1 MKKTVLILITLLCHL
16 ASHASKGWPYPITV
30 SQPDGTQLTV
40 RINGDAD
47 FNWVST
53 LDGVVLKQEGDG
65 YYVANIDTNG
75 MLSSSGTLAHDADK
89 RSSAEQSL
97 CKKQD
102 VKAFLTVNTRPERLA
117 ATRGFGGKGS
127 TSFFPHTGSPRAI
140 VLLVQFANRPFKV
153 QPRKAFNQYL
163 NSMAD
168 KHQDFGNAENR
179 NTGSVKRYFSDMS
192 GGKFKPQFDLYGPI
206 TMPKNAA
213 YYGEGSSSMER
224 YRELVSEACTMMD
237 DSLDFS
243 KYDADK
249 DGNVD
254 LVYIIYAGYGESVS
268 SIDSTLWP
276 KAFVCGTNIKKDGK
290 YVRLAGIS
298 NELNGHPDVH
308 YSSTSGLLINGVGL
322 FCHEFSHCMG
332 LPDFYPTVSP
342 QWTTANDKQDFD
354 AYDNQGMEEWDVMD
368 NGIYLYNGYSP
379 TAYTA
384 WEREKMGWLT
394 IETLTREGKVELK
407 SIDQG
412 GKAYRIKNDKNTSG
426 NEYYIVENIQAKG
439 WNYKLP
445 ASGMMVS
452 HVEYVPWAFSVF
464 HGGDNS
470 VNNIKKHPR
479 MTIVPA
485 DGYLPSSY
493 RKVSDNSNLT
503 APYMK
508 KKQYDEQLA
517 GDLYPGKNNVNRL
530 TDAQNMVNYAPWTG
544 GMLNKP
550 IYNIALKNGIVTFD
564 FLKDQ
569 TSTGIE
575 QPESATDSSNE
586 EKIYTIDGRYV
597 GTNMNALPK
606 GVYIKGKKKVVVSR

>member
-30 SQPDGTQLTV
+30 SQPDGTQLTI
-40 RINGDAD
+40 RMNGDAD

-53 LDGVVLKQEGDG
+53 LDNVVLKQVGNG
-65 YYVANIDTNG
+65 YYIANIDTNG

-102 VKAFLTVNTRPERLA
+102 VKAFLTVNTRPERLT
-117 ATRGFGGKGS
+117 ATRGFGGKSS

-168 KHQDFGNAENR
+168 KHQDFGNAEDR

-206 TMPKNAA
+206 TMPKNVA

-276 KAFVCGTNIKKDGK
+276 KAFVCGTDIKKDGK

-298 NELNGHPDVH
+298 NELNGRPDGK

-394 IETLTREGKVELK
+394 IETLTKEGKVELK
-407 SIDQG
+407 SIDEG

-439 WNYKLP
+439 WNKKLP

-452 HVEYVPWAFSVF
+452 HVEYVPRAFSVF

-493 RKVSDNSNLT
+493 RKVPNSST
-503 APYMK
+503 ETWPHIK
-508 KKQYDEQLA
+508 VDQYKEQLA
-517 GDLYPGKNNVNRL
+517 GDLYPGKSNVNRL
-530 TDAQNMVNYAPWTG
+530 TDAQNLVNYAPWTG

-575 QPESATDSSNE
+575 QPESATENNNE

-597 GTNMNALPK
+597 GTNLNALPK

>member
-53 LDGVVLKQEGDG
+53 LDGVVLKQVGNG
-65 YYVANIDTNG
+65 YYVAKIDTNG

-117 ATRGFGGKGS
+117 VTRGFGGNGS

-342 QWTTANDKQDFD
+342 QWTTANGKQDFD
-354 AYDNQGMEEWDVMD
+354 AYDNQGMEDWDVMD

-407 SIDQG
+407 SIDEG

-452 HVEYVPWAFSVF
+452 HVEYVPRAFSVF

-493 RKVSDNSNLT
+493 RKVPNSSNLT

-569 TSTGIE
+569 MSTGIE
-575 QPESATDSSNE
+575 QPETTTDSSNA

-597 GTNMNALPK
+597 GTNLNALPK

>member
-53 LDGVVLKQEGDG
+53 LDGVVLKQVGNG

-168 KHQDFGNAENR
+168 KHQDFGNAEDR
-179 NTGSVKRYFSDMS
+179 NTGSVKKYFSDMS

-206 TMPKNAA
+206 TMPKNVA

-224 YRELVSEACTMMD
+224 YRELVSDACTMMD

-243 KYDADK
+243 MYDADK

-268 SIDSTLWP
+268 SIESTLWP
-276 KAFVCGTNIKKDGK
+276 KAFVCGAEIKKDGK

-298 NELNGHPDVH
+298 NELNGRPDGK

-394 IETLTREGKVELK
+394 IETLTKEGKVELK
-407 SIDQG
+407 SIDEG

-439 WNYKLP
+439 WNKKLP

-452 HVEYVPWAFSVF
+452 HVEYEPRAFSVF

-493 RKVSDNSNLT
+493 RKVPNSSNLT

-517 GDLYPGKNNVNRL
+517 GDLYPGKNNINRL

>member
-30 SQPDGTQLTV
+30 SQPDGTQLTI

-53 LDGVVLKQEGDG
+53 LDNVVLKQVGNG
-65 YYVANIDTNG
+65 YYIANIDTNG

-117 ATRGFGGKGS
+117 ATRGFGGKSS

-168 KHQDFGNAENR
+168 KHQDFGNAEDR
-179 NTGSVKRYFSDMS
+179 NTGSVKKYFSDMS

-206 TMPKNAA
+206 TMPKNVA

-224 YRELVSEACTMMD
+224 YRELVYDACTMMD

-243 KYDADK
+243 MYDADK

-268 SIDSTLWP
+268 GIESTLWP
-276 KAFVCGTNIKKDGK
+276 KAFVCGTEIKKDGK

-298 NELNGHPDVH
+298 NELNGRPDVH
-308 YSSTSGLLINGVGL
+308 YSSKSGLLINGVGL

-342 QWTTANDKQDFD
+342 QWTTANGKKDFD
-354 AYDNQGMEEWDVMD
+354 AYDNQGMEDWDVMD

-394 IETLTREGKVELK
+394 IETLTKEGKVELK
-407 SIDQG
+407 SIDEG

-439 WNYKLP
+439 WNKKLP

-452 HVEYVPWAFSVF
+452 HVEYEPRAFSVF

-493 RKVSDNSNLT
+493 RKVPNNSNLT

-517 GDLYPGKNNVNRL
+517 GDLYPGKSNVNRL

-575 QPESATDSSNE
+575 QPESATENSNE

-597 GTNMNALPK
+597 GTNLNALPK

>member
-53 LDGVVLKQEGDG
+53 LDGVVLKQEGNG
-65 YYVANIDTNG
+65 YFVANIDTNG

-102 VKAFLTVNTRPERLA
+102 VKAFLTVNTRPVRLA

-192 GGKFKPQFDLYGPI
+192 SGKFKPQFDLYGPI

-276 KAFVCGTNIKKDGK
+276 KAFVCGTDIKKDGK

-342 QWTTANDKQDFD
+342 QWTTANDKQDFE

-517 GDLYPGKNNVNRL
+517 GDLYPGKNNINRL

-575 QPESATDSSNE
+575 LPESATDSSNE

>member
-30 SQPDGTQLTV
+30 SQPDGTQLTI
-40 RINGDAD
+40 RMNGDAD

-53 LDGVVLKQEGDG
+53 LDNVVLKQVGNG
-65 YYVANIDTNG
+65 YYIANIDTNG

-117 ATRGFGGKGS
+117 ATRGFGGKSS

-168 KHQDFGNAENR
+168 KHQNFGNAEDR
-179 NTGSVKRYFSDMS
+179 NTGSVKKYFSDMS

-206 TMPKNAA
+206 TMPKNVA

-224 YRELVSEACTMMD
+224 YRELVYDACTMMD

-243 KYDADK
+243 MYDADK

-276 KAFVCGTNIKKDGK
+276 KAFVCGTDIKKDGK

-342 QWTTANDKQDFD
+342 QWTTANGKQDFD

-412 GKAYRIKNDKNTSG
+412 GKAYRIKNDKNTNG

-517 GDLYPGKNNVNRL
+517 GDLYPGKNNINRL

-575 QPESATDSSNE
+575 LPESATDSSNE

>member
-30 SQPDGTQLTV
+30 SQPDGTQLTI

-53 LDGVVLKQEGDG
+53 LDNVVLKQVGNG
-65 YYVANIDTNG
+65 YYIANIDTNG

-102 VKAFLTVNTRPERLA
+102 VKAFLTVNTRPERLT
-117 ATRGFGGKGS
+117 ATRGFGGKSS

-206 TMPKNAA
+206 TMPKNVA

-276 KAFVCGTNIKKDGK
+276 KAFVCGTDIKKDGK

-298 NELNGHPDVH
+298 NELNGRPDGN
-308 YSSTSGLLINGVGL
+308 YNSKSGLLINGVGL

-394 IETLTREGKVELK
+394 IETLTKEGKVELK
-407 SIDQG
+407 SIDEG

-439 WNYKLP
+439 WNKKLP

-452 HVEYVPWAFSVF
+452 HVEYVPRAFSVF

-575 QPESATDSSNE
+575 QPESTTDSSNA

-597 GTNMNALPK
+597 GTNLNALPK

>member
-53 LDGVVLKQEGDG
+53 LDGVVLKQVGNG

-89 RSSAEQSL
+89 RSSAEKSL

-179 NTGSVKRYFSDMS
+179 NTGSVKKYFSDMS

-276 KAFVCGTNIKKDGK
+276 KAFVCGTDIKKDGK

-342 QWTTANDKQDFD
+342 QWTTANGKQDFD

-575 QPESATDSSNE
+575 QPESTTDSSNA

-597 GTNMNALPK
+597 GTNLNALPK

>member
-53 LDGVVLKQEGDG
+53 LDGVVLKQEGNG
-65 YYVANIDTNG
+65 YFVANIDTNG

-276 KAFVCGTNIKKDGK
+276 KAFVCGTDIKKDGK

-342 QWTTANDKQDFD
+342 QWTTANNKQDFD

-517 GDLYPGKNNVNRL
+517 GDLYPGKNNINRL

-597 GTNMNALPK
+597 GTNLNALPK

>member
-53 LDGVVLKQEGDG
+53 LDGVVLKQEGNG
-65 YYVANIDTNG
+65 YFVANIDTNG

-117 ATRGFGGKGS
+117 TTRGFGGKGS

-276 KAFVCGTNIKKDGK
+276 KAFVCGTDIKKDGK

-342 QWTTANDKQDFD
+342 QWTTANGKQDFD

-439 WNYKLP
+439 WNKKLP

-452 HVEYVPWAFSVF
+452 HVEYEPRAFSVF

-493 RKVSDNSNLT
+493 RKVPNSSNLT

-508 KKQYDEQLA
+508 KQQYDEQLA

-575 QPESATDSSNE
+575 QPESATENNFE

-597 GTNMNALPK
+597 GTNLKALPK

>member
-53 LDGVVLKQEGDG
+53 LDGVVLKQVGNG
-65 YYVANIDTNG
+65 YFVANIDTNG

-168 KHQDFGNAENR
+168 RHQDFGNAEDR

-276 KAFVCGTNIKKDGK
+276 KAFVCGTDIKKDGK

-298 NELNGHPDVH
+298 NELNGHPDGN
-308 YSSTSGLLINGVGL
+308 YKSKSGLLINGVGL

-517 GDLYPGKNNVNRL
+517 GDLYPGKNNINRL

-564 FLKDQ
+564 FLKNQ

-575 QPESATDSSNE
+575 QPESATENNNE

-597 GTNMNALPK
+597 GTNMNTLPK

>member
-53 LDGVVLKQEGDG
+53 LDGVVLKQVGNG
-65 YYVANIDTNG
+65 YYIANIDTNG

-117 ATRGFGGKGS
+117 ATRGFGGKSS

-163 NSMAD
+163 NSMAN
-168 KHQDFGNAENR
+168 KHQDFGNAEDR

-206 TMPKNAA
+206 TMPKNVA

-276 KAFVCGTNIKKDGK
+276 KAFVCGTDIKKDGK

-298 NELNGHPDVH
+298 NELNGRPDGN
-308 YSSTSGLLINGVGL
+308 YNSKSGLLINGVGL

-394 IETLTREGKVELK
+394 IETLTKEGKVELK
-407 SIDQG
+407 SIDEG

-470 VNNIKKHPR
+470 VNNIKGHPR

-517 GDLYPGKNNVNRL
+517 GDLYPGKNNINRL

-597 GTNMNALPK
+597 GTNLNALPK

>member
-30 SQPDGTQLTV
+30 SQPDGTQLTI

-53 LDGVVLKQEGDG
+53 LDNVVLKQVGNG
-65 YYVANIDTNG
+65 YYIANIDTNG

-117 ATRGFGGKGS
+117 ATRGFGGKSS

-168 KHQDFGNAENR
+168 KHQDFGNAEDR
-179 NTGSVKRYFSDMS
+179 NTGSVKKYFSDMS

-206 TMPKNAA
+206 TMPKNVA

-224 YRELVSEACTMMD
+224 YRELVYDACTMMD

-243 KYDADK
+243 MYDADK

-268 SIDSTLWP
+268 SIESTLWP
-276 KAFVCGTNIKKDGK
+276 KAFVCGTEIKKDGK

-298 NELNGHPDVH
+298 NELNGRPDGK

-394 IETLTREGKVELK
+394 IETLTKEGKVELK
-407 SIDQG
+407 SIDEG

-439 WNYKLP
+439 WNKKLP

-452 HVEYVPWAFSVF
+452 HVEYEPRAFSVF
-464 HGGDNS
+464 YGGDNS

-493 RKVSDNSNLT
+493 RKVPNSSNLT

-508 KKQYDEQLA
+508 KEQYDEQLA

-575 QPESATDSSNE
+575 QPESATENNFE

-597 GTNMNALPK
+597 GTNLKALPK

>member
-1 MKKTVLILITLLCHL
+1 
-16 ASHASKGWPYPITV
+16 
-30 SQPDGTQLTV
+30 
-40 RINGDAD
+40 
-47 FNWVST
+47 
-53 LDGVVLKQEGDG
+53 
-65 YYVANIDTNG
+65 

-117 ATRGFGGKGS
+117 ATRGFGGKSS

-163 NSMAD
+163 NSMAN
-168 KHQDFGNAENR
+168 KHQDFGNAEDR

-206 TMPKNAA
+206 TMPKNVA

-276 KAFVCGTNIKKDGK
+276 KAFVCGTDIKKDGK

-298 NELNGHPDVH
+298 NELNGRPDGN
-308 YSSTSGLLINGVGL
+308 YNSKSGLLINGVGL

-394 IETLTREGKVELK
+394 IETLTKEGKVELK
-407 SIDQG
+407 SIDEG

-439 WNYKLP
+439 WNKKLP

-452 HVEYVPWAFSVF
+452 HVEYEPRAFSVF

-493 RKVSDNSNLT
+493 RKVPNSSNLT

-508 KKQYDEQLA
+508 KQQYDEQLA
-517 GDLYPGKNNVNRL
+517 GDLYPGKSNVNRL

-575 QPESATDSSNE
+575 QPESVTENNNE
-586 EKIYTIDGRYV
+586 ERIYTIDGRYV
-597 GTNMNALPK
+597 GTNLKALPK

>member
-53 LDGVVLKQEGDG
+53 LDGVVLKQVGNG

-75 MLSSSGTLAHDADK
+75 TLSSSGTLAHDADK

-276 KAFVCGTNIKKDGK
+276 KAFVCGTDIKKDGK

-342 QWTTANDKQDFD
+342 QWTTANGKQDFD

-517 GDLYPGKNNVNRL
+517 GDLYPGKNNINRL

-575 QPESATDSSNE
+575 LPESATDSSNE

-597 GTNMNALPK
+597 GTNLNALPK

>member
-1 MKKTVLILITLLCHL
+1 MKKTVLILITLLCHM
-16 ASHASKGWPYPITV
+16 ASFASKGWPYPITV
-30 SQPDGTQLTV
+30 SQPDGTQLTI
-40 RINGDAD
+40 RINGDAN

-53 LDGVVLKQEGDG
+53 LDNVVLKQVGNG
-65 YYVANIDTNG
+65 YYIANIDANG
-75 MLSSSGTLAHDADK
+75 MLTSSGTLAHDADK

-102 VKAFLTVNTRPERLA
+102 VKAFLTINTRPERLA
-117 ATRGFGGKGS
+117 ATRGFTRGNIP
-127 TSFFPHTGSPRAI
+127 SFFPHTGSPRAI

-163 NSMAD
+163 NSMAPR
-168 KHQDFGNAENR
+168 HQDFGYAENL
-179 NTGSVKRYFSDMS
+179 NTGSVKKYFSDMS
-192 GGKFKPQFDLYGPI
+192 GGKFTPQFDLYGPI
-206 TMPKNAA
+206 TMPKNVA

-224 YRELVSEACTMMD
+224 YRELVYDACTMMD

-243 KYDADK
+243 MYDADK

-268 SIDSTLWP
+268 SIESTLWP
-276 KAFVCGTNIKKDGK
+276 KAFVCGAEIKKDGK

-298 NELNGHPDVH
+298 NELNGRPDGN
-308 YSSTSGLLINGVGL
+308 YNSKSGLLINGVGL

-342 QWTTANDKQDFD
+342 QWTTANGKQDFD
-354 AYDNQGMEEWDVMD
+354 AYDNQGMEDWDVMD

-394 IETLTREGKVELK
+394 IETLTKEGKVELK

-452 HVEYVPWAFSVF
+452 HVEYVPWVFSVF

-517 GDLYPGKNNVNRL
+517 GDLYPGKNNINRL

-575 QPESATDSSNE
+575 LPESATDSSNE

-597 GTNMNALPK
+597 GTNLNALPK

>member
-30 SQPDGTQLTV
+30 SQPDGTQLTI

-53 LDGVVLKQEGDG
+53 LDNVVLKQVGNG
-65 YYVANIDTNG
+65 YYIANIDTNG

-102 VKAFLTVNTRPERLA
+102 VKAFLTVNTRPERLT
-117 ATRGFGGKGS
+117 ATRGFGGKSS

-168 KHQDFGNAENR
+168 KHQDFGNAEDR

-206 TMPKNAA
+206 TMPKNVA

-276 KAFVCGTNIKKDGK
+276 KAFVCGTDIKKDGK

-342 QWTTANDKQDFD
+342 QWTTANNKQDFD

-394 IETLTREGKVELK
+394 IETLTKEGKVELK
-407 SIDQG
+407 SIDEG

-439 WNYKLP
+439 WNKKLP

-452 HVEYVPWAFSVF
+452 HVEYVPRAFSVF

-575 QPESATDSSNE
+575 QPESTTDSSNA

-597 GTNMNALPK
+597 GTNLNALPK

>member
-53 LDGVVLKQEGDG
+53 LDGVVLKQEGNG
-65 YYVANIDTNG
+65 YFVANIDTNG

-117 ATRGFGGKGS
+117 TTRGFGGKGS

-268 SIDSTLWP
+268 GIESTLWP
-276 KAFVCGTNIKKDGK
+276 KAFVCGTEIKKDGK

-298 NELNGHPDVH
+298 NELNGRPDVH
-308 YSSTSGLLINGVGL
+308 YSSKSGLLINGVGL

-342 QWTTANDKQDFD
+342 QWTTANGKKDFD
-354 AYDNQGMEEWDVMD
+354 AYDNQGMEDWDVMD

-394 IETLTREGKVELK
+394 IETLTKEGKVELK
-407 SIDQG
+407 SIDEG

-439 WNYKLP
+439 WNKKLP

-452 HVEYVPWAFSVF
+452 HVEYEPRAFSVF

-493 RKVSDNSNLT
+493 RKVPNSSNLT

-508 KKQYDEQLA
+508 KQQYDEQLA

-575 QPESATDSSNE
+575 QPESATENNFE

-597 GTNMNALPK
+597 GTNLKALPK

>member
-16 ASHASKGWPYPITV
+16 ASHASTGWPYPITV
-30 SQPDGTQLTV
+30 SQPDGTQLTI

-53 LDGVVLKQEGDG
+53 LDNVVLKQVGNG
-65 YYVANIDTNG
+65 YYIANIDTNG

-117 ATRGFGGKGS
+117 ATRGFGGKSS

-243 KYDADK
+243 MYDADK

-276 KAFVCGTNIKKDGK
+276 KAFVCGTEIKKDGK

-298 NELNGHPDVH
+298 NELNGRPDGK

-354 AYDNQGMEEWDVMD
+354 AYDNQGMEDWDVMD

-394 IETLTREGKVELK
+394 IETLTKEGKVELK
-407 SIDQG
+407 SIDEG

-426 NEYYIVENIQAKG
+426 NEYYIVENIQANG
-439 WNYKLP
+439 WNKKLP

-452 HVEYVPWAFSVF
+452 HVEYVPRAFSVF

-493 RKVSDNSNLT
+493 RKVPNSSNLT

-508 KKQYDEQLA
+508 KEQYDEQLA

-575 QPESATDSSNE
+575 LPESATDSSNE

-597 GTNMNALPK
+597 GTNLNALPK

>member
-53 LDGVVLKQEGDG
+53 LDGVVLKQEGNG
-65 YYVANIDTNG
+65 YFVAKIDTNG

-117 ATRGFGGKGS
+117 TTRGFGGKGS

-276 KAFVCGTNIKKDGK
+276 KAFVCGTDIKKDGK

-342 QWTTANDKQDFD
+342 QWTTANGKQDFD
-354 AYDNQGMEEWDVMD
+354 AYDNQGMEDWDVMD

-517 GDLYPGKNNVNRL
+517 GDLYPGKNNINRL

-550 IYNIALKNGIVTFD
+550 IYNIALKNGIVTFN

-597 GTNMNALPK
+597 GTNLNALPK

>member
-30 SQPDGTQLTV
+30 SQPDGTQLTI

-53 LDGVVLKQEGDG
+53 LDNVVLKQVGNG
-65 YYVANIDTNG
+65 YYIANIDTNG

-117 ATRGFGGKGS
+117 ATRGFGGKSS

-168 KHQDFGNAENR
+168 KHQDFGNAEDR

-206 TMPKNAA
+206 TMPKNVA

-276 KAFVCGTNIKKDGK
+276 KAFVCGTDIKKDGK

-298 NELNGHPDVH
+298 NELNGRPDGN
-308 YSSTSGLLINGVGL
+308 YNSKSGLLINGVGL

-342 QWTTANDKQDFD
+342 QWTTANGKQDFD
-354 AYDNQGMEEWDVMD
+354 AYDNQGMEDWDVMD

-394 IETLTREGKVELK
+394 IETLTKEGKVELK
-407 SIDQG
+407 SIDEG

-439 WNYKLP
+439 WNKKLP

-452 HVEYVPWAFSVF
+452 HVEYEPRAFSVF
-464 HGGDNS
+464 HGGNNS

-493 RKVSDNSNLT
+493 RKVPNSSNLT

-508 KKQYDEQLA
+508 KEQYEEQLA
-517 GDLYPGKNNVNRL
+517 GDLYPGKSKVNRL

-575 QPESATDSSNE
+575 QPESATENNNE

-597 GTNMNALPK
+597 GTNLNALPK
-606 GVYIKGKKKVVVSR
+606 GVYIKGKKKVVVIR

>member
-53 LDGVVLKQEGDG
+53 LDGVVLKQVGNG

-168 KHQDFGNAENR
+168 KHQDFGNAEDR

-206 TMPKNAA
+206 TMPKNVA

-268 SIDSTLWP
+268 GIESTLWP
-276 KAFVCGTNIKKDGK
+276 KAFVCGTDIKKDGK

-298 NELNGHPDVH
+298 NELNGRPDGN
-308 YSSTSGLLINGVGL
+308 YNSKSGLLINGVGL

-342 QWTTANDKQDFD
+342 QWTTANGKKDFD
-354 AYDNQGMEEWDVMD
+354 AYDNQGMEDWDVMD
-368 NGIYLYNGYSP
+368 NGIYMDNGYSP

-394 IETLTREGKVELK
+394 IETLTKEGKVELK
-407 SIDQG
+407 NIDQG
-412 GKAYRIKNDKNTSG
+412 GKAYRIKNDKNTNG
-426 NEYYIVENIQAKG
+426 NEYYIVENIQANG
-439 WNYKLP
+439 WNKKLP

-452 HVEYVPWAFSVF
+452 HVEYEPRAFSVF
-464 HGGDNS
+464 HGGNNS

-493 RKVSDNSNLT
+493 RKVPNNSNLT

-517 GDLYPGKNNVNRL
+517 GDLYPGKSNVNRL

-575 QPESATDSSNE
+575 QPESATENSNE

-597 GTNMNALPK
+597 GTNLNALPK

>member
-30 SQPDGTQLTV
+30 SQPDGTQLTI

-53 LDGVVLKQEGDG
+53 LDGVVLKQVGNG

-117 ATRGFGGKGS
+117 ATRGFGGKSS

-168 KHQDFGNAENR
+168 KHQDFGNAEDR
-179 NTGSVKRYFSDMS
+179 NTGSVKKYFSDMS

-206 TMPKNAA
+206 TMPKNVA

-224 YRELVSEACTMMD
+224 YRELVYDACTMMD

-243 KYDADK
+243 MYDADK

-276 KAFVCGTNIKKDGK
+276 KAFVCGTDIKKDGK

-298 NELNGHPDVH
+298 NELNGRPDGN
-308 YSSTSGLLINGVGL
+308 YNSKSGLLINGVGL

-394 IETLTREGKVELK
+394 IETLTKEGKVELK
-407 SIDQG
+407 SIDEG

-426 NEYYIVENIQAKG
+426 NEYYIVENVQAKG
-439 WNYKLP
+439 WNKKLP

-452 HVEYVPWAFSVF
+452 HVEYEPRAFSVF

-493 RKVSDNSNLT
+493 RKVPNSSNLT

-508 KKQYDEQLA
+508 KQQYDEQLA
-517 GDLYPGKNNVNRL
+517 GDLYPGKSNVNRL

-575 QPESATDSSNE
+575 QPESATENNNE

-597 GTNMNALPK
+597 GTNLNALPK

>member
-53 LDGVVLKQEGDG
+53 LDGVVLKQEGNG

-75 MLSSSGTLAHDADK
+75 MLSSSGTLAHDASK

-102 VKAFLTVNTRPERLA
+102 VKAFLTVNTRPESLA
-117 ATRGFGGKGS
+117 ATRGFGGKSS

-140 VLLVQFANRPFKV
+140 VLLVQFANRSFKV

-168 KHQDFGNAENR
+168 KHQDFGNAEDR
-179 NTGSVKRYFSDMS
+179 NTGSVKKYFSGMS

-206 TMPKNAA
+206 TMPKNVA

-276 KAFVCGTNIKKDGK
+276 KAFVCGTEIKKDGK

-342 QWTTANDKQDFD
+342 QWTTANGKQDFD
-354 AYDNQGMEEWDVMD
+354 AYDNQGMEDWDVMD

-394 IETLTREGKVELK
+394 IETLTKEGKVELK
-407 SIDQG
+407 SIDEG

-439 WNYKLP
+439 WNKKLP

-452 HVEYVPWAFSVF
+452 HVEYEPRAFSVF

-517 GDLYPGKNNVNRL
+517 GDLYPGKNNINRL

-575 QPESATDSSNE
+575 QPESATGNSNE

-597 GTNMNALPK
+597 GTNLNALPK
-606 GVYIKGKKKVVVSR
+606 GVYIKGKKKVVVSK

>member
-53 LDGVVLKQEGDG
+53 LDGVVLKQEGNG
-65 YYVANIDTNG
+65 YFVANIDTNG

-213 YYGEGSSSMER
+213 YYGEGSSSMEK

-276 KAFVCGTNIKKDGK
+276 KAFVCGTDIKKDGK

-342 QWTTANDKQDFD
+342 QWTTANGKQDFD

-575 QPESATDSSNE
+575 LPESATDSSNE

-597 GTNMNALPK
+597 GTNLNALPK

>member
-30 SQPDGTQLTV
+30 SQPDGTQLTI
-40 RINGDAD
+40 RMNGDAD

-53 LDGVVLKQEGDG
+53 LDNVVLKQVGNG
-65 YYVANIDTNG
+65 YYIANIDTNG

-117 ATRGFGGKGS
+117 ATRGFGGKSS
-127 TSFFPHTGSPRAI
+127 TIFFPHTGSPRAI

-168 KHQDFGNAENR
+168 KHQDFGNAEDR
-179 NTGSVKRYFSDMS
+179 NTGSVKKYFSDMS

-206 TMPKNAA
+206 TMPKNVA

-243 KYDADK
+243 MYDADK

-268 SIDSTLWP
+268 GIESTLWP
-276 KAFVCGTNIKKDGK
+276 KAFVCGTEIKKDGK

-298 NELNGHPDVH
+298 NELNGRPDGN
-308 YSSTSGLLINGVGL
+308 YNSKSGLLINGVGL

-342 QWTTANDKQDFD
+342 QWTTANGKQDFD

-394 IETLTREGKVELK
+394 IETLTKEGKVELK
-407 SIDQG
+407 SIDEG

-439 WNYKLP
+439 WNKKLP

-452 HVEYVPWAFSVF
+452 HVEYEPRAFSVF

-493 RKVSDNSNLT
+493 RKVPNSSNLT

-508 KKQYDEQLA
+508 KQQYDEQLA
-517 GDLYPGKNNVNRL
+517 GDLYPGKSNVNRL

-575 QPESATDSSNE
+575 QPESTTDSSNE
-586 EKIYTIDGRYV
+586 DKIYTIDGRYV
-597 GTNMNALPK
+597 GTNLKALPK

>member
-53 LDGVVLKQEGDG
+53 LDGVVLKQEGNG
-65 YYVANIDTNG
+65 YFVANIDTNG

-102 VKAFLTVNTRPERLA
+102 VKAFLTVNTRLERLA
-117 ATRGFGGKGS
+117 ATRGFGGKSS

-276 KAFVCGTNIKKDGK
+276 KAFVCGTDIKKDGK

-354 AYDNQGMEEWDVMD
+354 AYDNQSMEEWDVMD

-470 VNNIKKHPR
+470 VNNIKGHPR

-493 RKVSDNSNLT
+493 RKVPNSST
-503 APYMK
+503 ETWPHIK
-508 KKQYDEQLA
+508 VDQYKEQLA
-517 GDLYPGKNNVNRL
+517 GDLYPGKSNVNRL

-597 GTNMNALPK
+597 GTNLNALPK

>member
-30 SQPDGTQLTV
+30 SQPDGTQLTI

-53 LDGVVLKQEGDG
+53 LDNVVLKQVGNG
-65 YYVANIDTNG
+65 YYIANIDTNG
-75 MLSSSGTLAHDADK
+75 MLSSSGTLAHDVDK

-117 ATRGFGGKGS
+117 ATRGFGGKSS

-140 VLLVQFANRPFKV
+140 VLLVQFANRSFKV

-168 KHQDFGNAENR
+168 KHQDFGNAEDR
-179 NTGSVKRYFSDMS
+179 NTGSVKKYFSDMS

-206 TMPKNAA
+206 TMPKNVA

-224 YRELVSEACTMMD
+224 YRELVYDACTMMD

-243 KYDADK
+243 MYDADK

-268 SIDSTLWP
+268 SIESTLWP
-276 KAFVCGTNIKKDGK
+276 KAFVCGAEIKKDGK

-298 NELNGHPDVH
+298 NELNGRPDGN
-308 YSSTSGLLINGVGL
+308 YNSKSGLLINGVGL

-342 QWTTANDKQDFD
+342 QWTTANGKKDFD
-354 AYDNQGMEEWDVMD
+354 AYDNQGMEDWDVMD

-394 IETLTREGKVELK
+394 IETLTKEGKVELK
-407 SIDQG
+407 SIDEG

-517 GDLYPGKNNVNRL
+517 GDLYPGKNNINRL

-575 QPESATDSSNE
+575 LPESATDSSNE

-597 GTNMNALPK
+597 GTNLNALPK

>member
-53 LDGVVLKQEGDG
+53 LDGVVLKQEGNG

-75 MLSSSGTLAHDADK
+75 TLSSSGTLAHDADK

-168 KHQDFGNAENR
+168 RHQDFGNAEDR
-179 NTGSVKRYFSDMS
+179 NTGSVKKYFSDMS

-206 TMPKNAA
+206 TMPKNVA

-268 SIDSTLWP
+268 SIESTLWP
-276 KAFVCGTNIKKDGK
+276 KAFVCGTEIKKDGK

-298 NELNGHPDVH
+298 NELNGRPEGN
-308 YSSTSGLLINGVGL
+308 YKSKSGLLINGVGL

-342 QWTTANDKQDFD
+342 QWTTANGKQDFE
-354 AYDNQGMEEWDVMD
+354 AYDNQGMEDWDVMD

-394 IETLTREGKVELK
+394 IETLTKEGKVELK
-407 SIDQG
+407 SIDEG

>member
-30 SQPDGTQLTV
+30 SQPDGTQLTI

-53 LDGVVLKQEGDG
+53 LDNVVLKQVGNG
-65 YYVANIDTNG
+65 YYIANIDTNG

-117 ATRGFGGKGS
+117 ATRGFGGKSS

-168 KHQDFGNAENR
+168 KHQDFGNAEDR

-206 TMPKNAA
+206 TMPKNVA

-224 YRELVSEACTMMD
+224 YRELVYDACTMMD

-243 KYDADK
+243 MYDADK

-268 SIDSTLWP
+268 GIESTLWP
-276 KAFVCGTNIKKDGK
+276 KAFVCGTEIKKDGK

-298 NELNGHPDVH
+298 NELNGRPDVH
-308 YSSTSGLLINGVGL
+308 YSSKSGLLINGVGL

-342 QWTTANDKQDFD
+342 QWTTANGKKDFD
-354 AYDNQGMEEWDVMD
+354 AYDNQGMEDWDVMD

-394 IETLTREGKVELK
+394 IETLTKEGKVELK
-407 SIDQG
+407 SIDEG

-439 WNYKLP
+439 WNKKLP

-452 HVEYVPWAFSVF
+452 HVEYEPRAFSVF

-493 RKVSDNSNLT
+493 RKVPNNSNLT

-517 GDLYPGKNNVNRL
+517 GDLYPGKSNVNRL

-575 QPESATDSSNE
+575 QPESATENSNE

-597 GTNMNALPK
+597 GTNLNALPK

>member
-53 LDGVVLKQEGDG
+53 LDGVVLKQEGNG
-65 YYVANIDTNG
+65 YFVANIDTNG

-276 KAFVCGTNIKKDGK
+276 KAFVCGTDIKKDGK

-342 QWTTANDKQDFD
+342 QWTTANGKQDFD

-517 GDLYPGKNNVNRL
+517 GDLYPGKSNVNRL

-569 TSTGIE
+569 TSTSIE
-575 QPESATDSSNE
+575 QPESTTENSNE

-597 GTNMNALPK
+597 GTNLNALPK

>member
-30 SQPDGTQLTV
+30 TQPDGTQLTV

-53 LDGVVLKQEGDG
+53 LDGVVLKQEGNG
-65 YYVANIDTNG
+65 YIVANIDTNG
-75 MLSSSGTLAHDADK
+75 MISSSGTLAHDADK
-89 RSSAEQSL
+89 RSYAEQSL

-168 KHQDFGNAENR
+168 RHQDFGNAENR
-179 NTGSVKRYFSDMS
+179 NTGSVKKYFSDMS

-206 TMPKNAA
+206 TMPKNVA

-224 YRELVSEACTMMD
+224 YRELVSDACTMMD

-243 KYDADK
+243 MYDADK

-268 SIDSTLWP
+268 SIESTLWP
-276 KAFVCGTNIKKDGK
+276 KAFVCGTEIKKDGK

-354 AYDNQGMEEWDVMD
+354 AYDNQSMEDWDVMD

-517 GDLYPGKNNVNRL
+517 GDLYPGKNNINRL

-575 QPESATDSSNE
+575 LPESATENNNE

>member
-30 SQPDGTQLTV
+30 SQPDGTQLTI

-53 LDGVVLKQEGDG
+53 LDNVVLKQVGNG
-65 YYVANIDTNG
+65 YYIANIDTNG

-102 VKAFLTVNTRPERLA
+102 VKAFLTVNTRPERLT
-117 ATRGFGGKGS
+117 ATRGFGGKSS

-168 KHQDFGNAENR
+168 KHQDFGNAEDR

-206 TMPKNAA
+206 TMPKNVA

-276 KAFVCGTNIKKDGK
+276 KAFVCGTDIKKDGK

-298 NELNGHPDVH
+298 NELNGRPDGN
-308 YSSTSGLLINGVGL
+308 YNSKSGLLINGVGL

-394 IETLTREGKVELK
+394 IETLTKEGKVELK
-407 SIDQG
+407 SIDEG

-439 WNYKLP
+439 WNKRLP

-452 HVEYVPWAFSVF
+452 HVEYVPRAFSVF

-575 QPESATDSSNE
+575 QPESTTDSSNA

-597 GTNMNALPK
+597 GTNLNALPK

>member
-53 LDGVVLKQEGDG
+53 LDNVVLKQVGNG
-65 YYVANIDTNG
+65 YYIANIDTNG

-168 KHQDFGNAENR
+168 KHQDFGNAEDR
-179 NTGSVKRYFSDMS
+179 NTGSVKKYFSDMS

-276 KAFVCGTNIKKDGK
+276 KAFVCGPDIKKDGK

-298 NELNGHPDVH
+298 NELNGRPDGN
-308 YSSTSGLLINGVGL
+308 YNSKSGLLINGVGL

-407 SIDQG
+407 SIDEG

-439 WNYKLP
+439 WNKKLP

-452 HVEYVPWAFSVF
+452 HVEYEPRAFSVF

-517 GDLYPGKNNVNRL
+517 GDLYPGKNNINRL

-575 QPESATDSSNE
+575 QPESATENNNE

>member
-53 LDGVVLKQEGDG
+53 LDGVVLKQVGNG

-89 RSSAEQSL
+89 RSSAEKSL

-213 YYGEGSSSMER
+213 YYGEGSSSMEK

-276 KAFVCGTNIKKDGK
+276 KAFVCGTDIKKDGK

-342 QWTTANDKQDFD
+342 QWTTANGKQDFD

-412 GKAYRIKNDKNTSG
+412 GKAYRIKNDKNTNG

-517 GDLYPGKNNVNRL
+517 GDLYPGKNNINRL

-575 QPESATDSSNE
+575 LPESATDSSNE

-597 GTNMNALPK
+597 GTNLNALPK

>member
-53 LDGVVLKQEGDG
+53 LDGVVLKQEGNG
-65 YYVANIDTNG
+65 YFVANIDTNG

-206 TMPKNAA
+206 TMPKSAA

-276 KAFVCGTNIKKDGK
+276 KAFVCGTDIKKDGK

-342 QWTTANDKQDFD
+342 QWTTANGKQDFD

-470 VNNIKKHPR
+470 VNNIKGHPR

-493 RKVSDNSNLT
+493 RKVPNSST
-503 APYMK
+503 ETWPHIK
-508 KKQYDEQLA
+508 VDQYKEQLA
-517 GDLYPGKNNVNRL
+517 GDLYPGKSNVNRL

-575 QPESATDSSNE
+575 QPESATENSNE

-597 GTNMNALPK
+597 GTNLNALPK

>member
-53 LDGVVLKQEGDG
+53 LDGVVLKQEGNG
-65 YYVANIDTNG
+65 YFVANIDTNG

-117 ATRGFGGKGS
+117 TTRGFGGKGS

-206 TMPKNAA
+206 TMPKNVA

-276 KAFVCGTNIKKDGK
+276 KAFVCGTDIKKDGK

-342 QWTTANDKQDFD
+342 QWTTANGKQDFD

-517 GDLYPGKNNVNRL
+517 GDLYPGKNNINRL

-550 IYNIALKNGIVTFD
+550 IYNIALKNGIVTFN

-597 GTNMNALPK
+597 GTNLNALPK